1 MTSTPQENTQLG
13 RLVLFM
19 VCLAIAASVVA
30 GVHYFAV
37 DQPLQKYVQAPLN
50 SGRGDDPCSV
60 QEQQCIASCNGL
72 IVPEEQACIR
82 SCGEAA
88 SLCRGNPPGDDPYKP
103 KFDGPQ

>member
-1 MTSTPQENTQLG
+1 
-13 RLVLFM
+13 M
-19 VCLAIAASVVA
+19 VCLAIAGSVVA

-37 DQPLQKYVQAPLN
+37 DQPLQKSVEAPLN

-60 QEQQCIASCNGL
+60 QEQQCIASCSGL

-88 SLCRGNPPGDDPYKP
+88 SLCRGNLPGDDPYKP
-103 KFDGPQ
+103 RFDGPR

>member
-1 MTSTPQENTQLG
+1 MSDDTSPLG

-19 VCLAIAASVVA
+19 VCLAIVGSFGA
-30 GVHYFAV
+30 GVHYYTV
-37 DQPLQKYVQAPLN
+37 DLPGQKSVQAPLN

-60 QEQQCIASCNGL
+60 QEQQCIAGCNGL
-72 IVPEEQACIR
+72 ITPEEQVCIR

-88 SLCRGNPPGDDPYKP
+88 GTCRGNPPGDDPYKP